1 MASKTATR
9 RRRPAAPA
17 AKPRGAGHAQA
28 PAAVPVP
35 TTAPEATVLEETAA
49 QMRVEADPYLA
60 NAADRAA
67 DLRDL
72 AADDAAQIL
81 ADGEQCAADL
91 LETARIEAA
100 SITEAAATEQTRLLA
115 AAQAETDQ
123 VRAHAATTATADA
136 EQIREQAQ
144 AQAEQLLADARR
156 QADTV
161 TTTAAGEAEQI
172 LFDTRRQAQQLTAT
186 AASEAEEIR
195 EQAQAQ
201 VEQLLVDAVAE
212 RTELLAQAERTA
224 AESRARG
231 VAEAEQARADA
242 ARHAAATRK
251 DADRTAAAATADAAR
266 TVQVAKEDAQQQR
279 TRAAQDAERTLAQA
293 RTEAERIRERAQEEV
308 EQLLA
313 DAHARQDT
321 VAEREKAVRAAE
333 QEARELAERA
343 AAAMRKA
350 TDATERRLARR
361 RLKDQAADERRA
373 ARAARREG
381 RPTRAERA
389 RKWAKTN
396 TERLLVIG
404 PITAPMAVA
413 WTGQAGFAAD
423 ILGWVMPFTVLF
435 AAAWELS
442 TAFVGW
448 MYHQARKAGD
458 AGLLY
463 RVSTWI
469 FALGA
474 AVMNFWHAS
483 GEPLAGSRVWDTKK
497 EIWTEQ
503 ITYWNFTPKA
513 VAFAAMSIVGMV
525 LWELYATL
533 IHRKQLRED
542 GKVAASRPSIGLV
555 RWLRYP
561 RHSFTAWSLT
571 ITDER
576 LSTLGRAWT
585 AAETSLARKET
596 LRAARRGVPLPR
608 SYRVVPVSASLT
620 PAGIPRLTA
629 QFLGPAETWTLERI
643 ETATTPGGTGAGPI
657 GSTSASGETETAGQ
671 GARSETTRRRALP
684 AGARRETETG
694 AVLNSR
700 DHGETVETPG
710 TTGSRT
716 VPTGHRETGE
726 TRETGRSGTR
736 ETGETGTG
744 GTAGTSETAG
754 TETRLPAETGE
765 TETVV
770 PLGDPEAETCRLLD
784 LMKSRGG
791 ADKVSLDDAITET
804 GRPKSTA
811 AKRLSAAR
819 DRYRSLPRVSHT
831 R

>member
-1 MASKTATR
+1 MAPKTATR
-9 RRRPAAPA
+9 RRRQAAPA
-17 AKPRGAGHAQA
+17 AKPRGAGRAQA
-28 PAAVPVP
+28 PATVPAQ
-35 TTAPEATVLEETAA
+35 TTAPEVTVLEETVVQVFA
-49 QMRVEADPYLA
+49 EADPYLA
-60 NAADRAA
+60 DAADRAA

-72 AADDAAQIL
+72 AADDAARIL
-81 ADGEQCAADL
+81 ADGEQRAADL

-100 SITEAAATEQTRLLA
+100 SISEAATIEQARLLA
-115 AAQAETDQ
+115 DAQAEADQ
-123 VRAHAATTATADA
+123 VRSHAATTAAADA
-136 EQIREQAQ
+136 EEIREQAQ

-161 TTTAAGEAEQI
+161 TTAAAGEAEQI
-172 LFDTRRQAQQLTAT
+172 LSGARHRAQEVTAT
-186 AASEAEEIR
+186 AAGEAEEIR

-201 VEQLLVDAVAE
+201 AEQLLADTVAE
-212 RTELLAQAERTA
+212 RTELLEAAERTA

-242 ARHAAATRK
+242 ARHAVAARK
-251 DADRTAAAATADAAR
+251 DADRTVAAATADAAR

-293 RTEAERIRERAQEEV
+293 RTEAERIRERAQEEA
-308 EQLLA
+308 EQLLT

-321 VAEREKAVRAAE
+321 VAEREDAVRVAE

-361 RLKDQAADERRA
+361 RLKDQAADERRT

-389 RKWAKTN
+389 KTWAKTN

-483 GEPLAGSRVWDTKK
+483 GEPLAGSRVWDAKK

-576 LSTLGRAWT
+576 LSTLDRAWT
-585 AAETSLARKET
+585 AAETSLTRKET
-596 LRAARRGVPLPR
+596 LRAARKGVPLPR

-620 PAGIPRLTA
+620 PAGIPRLAA
-629 QFLGPAETWTLERI
+629 QFLGPAGTWTVERI
-643 ETATTPGGTGAGPI
+643 ETAAALGGTGAGPD
-657 GSTSASGETETAGQ
+657 GSKTGTGETEATRQ
-671 GARSETTRRRALP
+671 GAMNETARQRALP
-684 AGARRETETG
+684 AGTRRETEAA

-700 DHGETVETPG
+700 DHGETGSTPE
-710 TTGSRT
+710 TTGPRT
-716 VPTGHRETGE
+716 DLTGYRETGE
-726 TRETGRSGTR
+726 TGESGRSETP

-744 GTAGTSETAG
+744 TELPAGTSESPSAETRETG
-754 TETRLPAETGE
+754 TMVPPGDPETETR
-765 TETVV
+765 
-770 PLGDPEAETCRLLD
+770 RLLD

-819 DRYRSLPRVSHT
+819 DRYRSLPRVSQA